1 MFTAT
6 IHINLDNDH
15 VLSEL
20 REITNEAIPIY
31 YFESIDN
38 ENIRFVMDA
47 GEHRDAIATVLQ
59 ESDAVQD
66 VRYVSSSQLVITKRS
81 SGVLPIIRA
90 NHGMF
95 QKMSQFDGTQ
105 RTFDVIVF
113 SREELKRIIEELRE
127 LGDVHLGRLRPIG
140 DPTLSLS
147 TRQLEVITL
156 ANEAGYFD
164 WPRRADAETLAD
176 ELGISHATFLEH
188 LRKAERKLIDEV
200 LGTALPTGKM
210 STR

>member
-6 IHINLDNDH
+6 IHINLDSDH

-20 REITNEAIPIY
+20 SEIANGAFSIY

-47 GEHRDAIATVLQ
+47 GEHRDAIAAVLR

-66 VRYVSSSQLVITKRS
+66 VRYVPDSQLVITKRS

-95 QKMSQFDGTQ
+95 Q
-105 RTFDVIVF
+105 
-113 SREELKRIIEELRE
+113 
-127 LGDVHLGRLRPIG
+127 
-140 DPTLSLS
+140 
-147 TRQLEVITL
+147 
-156 ANEAGYFD
+156 
-164 WPRRADAETLAD
+164 
-176 ELGISHATFLEH
+176 
-188 LRKAERKLIDEV
+188 
-200 LGTALPTGKM
+200 
-210 STR
+210 

>member
-6 IHINLDNDH
+6 IHINLDSDH

-20 REITNEAIPIY
+20 SEIANGAFSIY

-47 GEHRDAIATVLQ
+47 GEHRDAIAAVLR

-66 VRYVSSSQLVITKRS
+66 VRYVPDSQLVITKRS

-95 QKMSQFDGTQ
+95 QKINRFNGTH
-105 RTFDVIVF
+105 RTFDVVAF
-113 SREELKRIIEELRE
+113 SREELKRMIEELRE
-127 LGDVHLGRLRPIG
+127 LGDVHLGRLQPLG
-140 DPTLSLS
+140 GPTRLLSA
-147 TRQLEVITL
+147 RQLEVIVL

-164 WPRRADAETLAD
+164 WPRRADAETLAS
-176 ELGISHATFLEH
+176 ELDITHATFLEH
-188 LRKAERKLIDEV
+188 LRKAERKLIDET
-200 LGTALPTGKM
+200 LSGA
-210 STR
+210 SR